1 LGRLLSITG
10 VDSQDR
16 VVNTFSYTYDLAG
29 QRKTE
34 SGTHGNKGYAYD
46 EKRQLIEAV
55 KTDGTGQPVAGTNY
69 DYAYHYDQLGNRL
82 QADESGDVTTYT
94 PNNLNQYSSA
104 SFAGLA
110 RDMSYD
116 ANGNMTSMSRKD
128 GTVLGLIYKR
138 IGDRQNAKK

>member
-1 LGRLLSITG
+1 
-10 VDSQDR
+10 
-16 VVNTFSYTYDLAG
+16 VNTFSYTYDWAG

-34 SGTHGNKGYAYD
+34 SGSHGRKAFGYD

-55 KTDGTGQPVAGTNY
+55 KTDAQGQPVAGTNY
-69 DYAYHYDQLGNRL
+69 DYSYHYDQLGNRL
-82 QADESGDVTTYT
+82 QADESGAATTYT

-116 ANGNMTSMSRKD
+116 PNGNMTTKTDSFASPTPTARRANSFTTAWAN
-128 GTVLGLIYKR
+128 G
-138 IGDRQNAKK
+138 